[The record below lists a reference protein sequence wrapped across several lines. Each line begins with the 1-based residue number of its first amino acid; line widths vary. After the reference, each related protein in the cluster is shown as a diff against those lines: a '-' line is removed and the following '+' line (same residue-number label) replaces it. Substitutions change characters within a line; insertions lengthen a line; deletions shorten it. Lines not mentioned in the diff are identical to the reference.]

1 MCRHTKKGGYH
12 ALHYRF
18 CYNCSAHSRSQLWY
32 SLQYTLAH
40 KAPVSTF
47 YVRHTAARIYIS
59 CYLRLIT
66 HHSQPCTM
74 TQRGA
79 RDHVCCDR
87 SAHSR
92 SQLCRLLQHTLAQK
106 APVYTFNG
114 SYFTHCSTPWHAK
127 HPCLHSTRCN
137 RCPHFH
143 LLLSAPANTS
153 FTVMHDDATRR
164 PWPLLIQLLGT
175 QPPAAIAFTAV
186 HVALAAMYVKILQA
200 QWPQTV
206 GGWV

>member
-1 MCRHTKKGGYH
+1 VTT
-12 ALHYRF
+12 
-18 CYNCSAHSRSQLWY
+18 SAV
-32 SLQYTLAH
+32 TA
-40 KAPVSTF
+40 
-47 YVRHTAARIYIS
+47 RHTAARSSVVYCSTHWRKRHLCIHLMAAILLTAEHAGTQSTHVYIQRDVTDARIFIS

-114 SYFTHCSTPWHAK
+114 SYFTHCRTRWHAK

-153 FTVMHDDATRR
+153 FTAMHDDATGVRDR
-164 PWPLLIQLLGT
+164 FYYNCSAHSRSQLFHLLQHT
-175 QPPAAIAFTAV
+175 
-186 HVALAAMYVKILQA
+186 LAHKAPVSTFNAM
-200 QWPQTV
+200 
-206 GGWV
+206 